1 MWSLPNDLPYDSV
14 VSLKIW
20 LHIPF
25 DKFVRNQK
33 SKEKSQNFP
42 PKYLFT
48 ILLIRLIH
56 LTWLIIIVY
65 LFLECLQRRNELP
78 ALVCSW
84 EFTLCSNTFLYFFFL
99 SFFLLF
105 FLTDGCCVA
114 AFVILCDWLID
125 WFYWLIDFIDGLIDW
140 LTLLID
146 FIDWLIDFIDWLTLL
161 TLPIRGFSVTITKY

>member
-14 VSLKIW
+14 VSLRVIRLKIW

-33 SKEKSQNFP
+33 GKEKSPNFP

-56 LTWLIIIVY
+56 LTRLIIIVY

-84 EFTLCSNTFLYFFFL
+84 EFTLCSNTLLYFFFFFL
-99 SFFLLF
+99 SFFW
-105 FLTDGCCVA
+105 LTA
-114 AFVILCDWLID
+114 AFVTDSSICDSLRLVGWLIDWLILLIDWLID
-125 WFYWLIDFIDGLIDW
+125 WLINFIDTLIEAFQW
-140 LTLLID
+140 QLQNINLITLLH
-146 FIDWLIDFIDWLTLL
+146 
-161 TLPIRGFSVTITKY
+161 